1 MCSGHLWA
9 LGEQDA
15 EEKAEK
21 IANPSGYIKA
31 RMTAQAIML
40 RLISTSDVGALRL
53 CLRNQQVNCMQ
64 LILFVEPKI
73 KSVSNMTVM

>member
-1 MCSGHLWA
+1 MCVVVFFFMA

-40 RLISTSDVGALRL
+40 RLIPRFDVGAVRF
-53 CLRNQQVNCMQ
+53 
-64 LILFVEPKI
+64 FV
-73 KSVSNMTVM
+73 